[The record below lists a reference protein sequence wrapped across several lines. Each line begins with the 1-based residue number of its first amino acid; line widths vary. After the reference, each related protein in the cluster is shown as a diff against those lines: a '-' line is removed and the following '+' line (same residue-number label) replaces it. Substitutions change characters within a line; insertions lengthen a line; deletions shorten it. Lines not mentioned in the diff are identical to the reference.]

1 MVDFLLNGQ
10 VTSKEK
16 IELNSLN
23 NRGLTPLD
31 MLLMFQSEAG
41 DREIEEILVKS
52 GALKSENLQSQA
64 YPQEERPNHPDTRH
78 ENPRSPARAMLD
90 YFKYNNLKESPTIV
104 RNTLLVVVIL
114 ITTATYQPALS
125 PPGGAWQDDSI
136 PSAGNNTSSSTA
148 NITTSIK
155 RHTAGT
161 AIMGTENPIA
171 YSIFL
176 FANSMGFYMSVHMIY
191 VLTDAFPLQLELKI
205 SLIAIS
211 ATYVACMNAI
221 APNSYITFGF
231 IGISIAMPFGIPF
244 AITLYRNYL
253 KKSRSTSH
261 QRSEERI

>member
-1 MVDFLLNGQ
+1 MKQYEVVDFLLNDQ

-16 IELNSLN
+16 VELNSLKK
-23 NRGLTPLD
+23 RGLTPLD

-41 DREIEEILVKS
+41 DRETEEILVQA
-52 GALKSENLQSQA
+52 GALKSENIQSPPYQ
-64 YPQEERPNHPDTRH
+64 QGPNHPDTRN
-78 ENPRSPARAMLD
+78 ENSRSPARAILD
-90 YFKYNNLKESPTIV
+90 YFKYNNLNESPSIV

-114 ITTATYQPALS
+114 ITTATYQPSLS

-136 PSAGNNTSSSTA
+136 PSAGNNTLSSTT

-191 VLTDAFPLQLELKI
+191 ILTDAFPLQLELQI
-205 SLIAIS
+205 SLVALGT
-211 ATYVACMNAI
+211 TYGACMNAI
-221 APNSYITFGF
+221 APKSYITFGF
-231 IGISIAMPFGIPF
+231 IGISISMPLGCH
-244 AITLYRNYL
+244 L
-253 KKSRSTSH
+253 RSCCI
-261 QRSEERI
+261 EII